1 MSDGFEKLFTPG
13 FVRKK
18 TDARHGFAPRQG
30 VRGRCRSTGGEGAPG
45 GSVGQESV
53 GGAPGSREV
62 STYHMTPPSMAN
74 GSNLG
79 DPRQSCTTHPSSNTA
94 DVMISEKNIPSAVA
108 TRLTGTK
115 LLPKKMTA
123 TKHATYPT
131 ASS

>member
-1 MSDGFEKLFTPG
+1 MSVD
-13 FVRKK
+13 
-18 TDARHGFAPRQG
+18 
-30 VRGRCRSTGGEGAPG
+30 GGEGAPE
-45 GSVGQESV
+45 GSVGQESG